1 MADLKLLDEL
11 PKRQKPPA
19 IPGGSKRPSLRASLL
34 EFPQVRR
41 RQELNTIL
49 LANGCGNGGMTN
61 VKLRPTD
68 QKLLVQIAEE
78 RGSNTNPLLR
88 RQAIN
93 ALAQFRDLDAATA
106 LARLAGSELEHQSV
120 RISALSVLRTLSPDL
135 ARNIDVGY
143 QKIEITLAGKRKKG
157 APPQDKR

>member
-1 MADLKLLDEL
+1 
-11 PKRQKPPA
+11 
-19 IPGGSKRPSLRASLL
+19 
-34 EFPQVRR
+34 
-41 RQELNTIL
+41 
-49 LANGCGNGGMTN
+49 MTN

-68 QKLLVQIAEE
+68 QKLLVQIAE
-78 RGSNTNPLLR
+78 RSGDQILDPLLR
-88 RQAIN
+88 RQAIK

-120 RISALSVLRTLSPDL
+120 RISALSVLRTLSSDL
-135 ARNIDVGY
+135 AHNIDVGY